1 MVDAGVRALRRA
13 AVDRLAV
20 LTAGDLTSEHVR
32 LVAATV
38 GVAERT
44 VWRWVQTRRRRQP
57 RTSPAFGI
65 DAELRVRLAYW
76 RGNASALH
84 RELVE
89 RERGG
94 GPRAPS
100 LATLHRAIRRDVPP
114 GDLAGLREGERA
126 RRGFDVYLQRPAT
139 YRNAA
144 WEADHVEAPVQ
155 VDVDGG
161 LVKPWVTWFVDAMH
175 DVILGAAVT
184 AGSPNRESVL
194 AALRA
199 SVLRRA
205 PYGPAGGLPGVV
217 RIDRG
222 KDFLSA
228 TVREALGAFAVR
240 VVPLPGYTPYLK
252 GTVESINGAVE
263 EMLFAGLPRYTHRQT
278 QINGAPVDPDQPA
291 LTFEAFVAEVLAWVD
306 WWNTRH
312 PIEAL
317 GGLTPLQSWLADPTP
332 VCEVDEKSLWMFRAP
347 G

>member
-1 MVDAGVRALRRA
+1 M
-13 AVDRLAV
+13 
-20 LTAGDLTSEHVR
+20 
-32 LVAATV
+32 
-38 GVAERT
+38 
-44 VWRWVQTRRRRQP
+44 
-57 RTSPAFGI
+57 
-65 DAELRVRLAYW
+65 RLAYW

-94 GPRAPS
+94 GPPAPS
-100 LATLHRAIRRDVPP
+100 LKTLHRAIRRDVPP

-126 RRGFDVYLQRPAT
+126 RRRFDVYLQRPAT

-144 WEADHVEAPVQ
+144 WEGDHVEAPVQ
-155 VDVDGG
+155 VDVDG
-161 LVKPWVTWFVDAMH
+161 VAVRPWVTWFVDAMH

-184 AGSPNRESVL
+184 AGIPNRGSVL

-228 TVREALGAFAVR
+228 TVQEALGAFAVR
-240 VVPLPGYTPYLK
+240 VVPLPAYTPYLK
-252 GTVESINGAVE
+252 GTVESINGAAE

-312 PIEAL
+312 RIEAL
-317 GGLTPLQSWLADPTP
+317 DGLTPLQSWLADPTP
-332 VCEVDEKSLWMFRAP
+332 AIRHGNVSSFSSGNVSELLRVGGWFVVESNGSLSAARVWWWRA
-347 G
+347 GRGVGKGRAGWWTRGCGRCGERRWTGWRC